1 MDDEDWIVV
10 GEGVRGEWLSS
21 PETLAAVHPPVLFV
35 RDPLTDPADAR
46 ALAMALARLG
56 ERILWVDTESMSPP
70 HSPSGPTADGA
81 DALWEREEGYP
92 DRQAVR
98 ELDLLAGAMG
108 PERPAVVGVGMG
120 ATWADYDQDGLL
132 DLYTSNMYSRAGRR
146 ITGAIADIDPRLRR
160 AARGNTL
167 FHNGGAAF
175 TRASSLEPST

>member
-56 ERILWVDTESMSPP
+56 ERVLWVDTESMSPP

-120 ATWADYDQDGLL
+120 ATWALLVKPYAGATTVLDGDEGLVL
-132 DLYTSNMYSRAGRR
+132 AYEDEATLIYRVAPASPGASN
-146 ITGAIADIDPRLRR
+146 
-160 AARGNTL
+160 
-167 FHNGGAAF
+167 
-175 TRASSLEPST
+175 